1 MGADVTGAL
10 VGISFLLY
18 FMIVGI
24 KGLRSD
30 DDKKQMWASLALF
43 FGAILF
49 GLWVKYWRP

>member
-10 VGISFLLY
+10 VGVTFLLY
-18 FMIVGI
+18 SVIVRI
-24 KGLRSD
+24 KGLQSD
-30 DDKKQMWASLALF
+30 DAKKQVWASLALF

>member
-10 VGISFLLY
+10 VGLAFLLY
-18 FMIVGI
+18 SVIVGI
-24 KGLRSD
+24 NGLRSD
-30 DDKKQMWASLALF
+30 DAKKQMWASLALF